1 MKEFFENLDMEKYH
15 MMKRWLEKNTEES
28 MAKNILDYLVS
39 VENTAKKAY
48 GISFDCPLSGTVR
61 VFCNY
66 CEEEFVLPWNLKKHG
81 LVVHCPY
88 CGEEIR
94 LCSNCPMREE
104 CDYDA
109 ETGCCHYR
117 RKTDPVPEQKES
129 NKPSMEKFEKVKE
142 VEDVLSSSTQE
153 FLKHLKESY
162 PKYWKK
168 VVDYAQEYLLE
179 KDVKEKKVK
188 QETVQN
194 EWNTK
199 MSYQLVDKNGVQDYQ
214 EVVFP
219 GLLTENQKHTIL
231 CISRNREFYPSIF
244 HFPCQYDVVYQLLGF
259 TKTKEHSTTNVQ
271 PKDFVDQF
279 CSMCQHWDFYEFLK
293 NNL

>member
-1 MKEFFENLDMEKYH
+1 M
-15 MMKRWLEKNTEES
+15 
-28 MAKNILDYLVS
+28 
-39 VENTAKKAY
+39 
-48 GISFDCPLSGTVR
+48 
-61 VFCNY
+61 
-66 CEEEFVLPWNLKKHG
+66 
-81 LVVHCPY
+81 HCPY

-94 LCSNCPMREE
+94 LCAYCPMDEE

-109 ETGCCHYR
+109 ETGNCRHCHKNMTKENSESSFQASHR
-117 RKTDPVPEQKES
+117 GVEKKT
-129 NKPSMEKFEKVKE
+129 
-142 VEDVLSSSTQE
+142 EDVFATSTQE
-153 FLKHLKESY
+153 FLKHLRETY

-168 VVDYAQEYLLE
+168 VVDYAQEYLQE
-179 KDVKEKKVK
+179 KDIKEKKIK

-259 TKTKEHSTTNVQ
+259 TKTKEHSTTNIQ

-293 NNL
+293 NNF